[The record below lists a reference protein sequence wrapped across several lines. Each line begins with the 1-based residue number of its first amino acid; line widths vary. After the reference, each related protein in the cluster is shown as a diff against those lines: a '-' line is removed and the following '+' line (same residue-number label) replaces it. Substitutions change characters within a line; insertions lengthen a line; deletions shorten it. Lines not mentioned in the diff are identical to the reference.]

1 MLGEEKSIFVAW
13 VTIFWVFRLESL
25 LQKWAYENSL
35 ATSEM
40 RVFVVVFYCWM
51 PSTIRISLF
60 DQKIKKKQTN
70 KQIKKKKK
78 ETAAERFSIES
89 HKTET
94 SNQCGLS
101 EKKEYTS
108 KSRWE
113 PELKNNQTA

>member
-1 MLGEEKSIFVAW
+1 MLWEEKNIFVAW

-40 RVFVVVFYCWM
+40 RVFVVIFYCWM

-60 DQKIKKKQTN
+60 DQKLKKKQN
-70 KQIKKKKK
+70 KLKKKK
-78 ETAAERFSIES
+78 EIAAERFSIES

-101 EKKEYTS
+101 EERNIPLRADENLS
-108 KSRWE
+108 
-113 PELKNNQTA
+113 

>member
-1 MLGEEKSIFVAW
+1 
-13 VTIFWVFRLESL
+13 
-25 LQKWAYENSL
+25 
-35 ATSEM
+35 
-40 RVFVVVFYCWM
+40 M

-60 DQKIKKKQTN
+60 DQKIKKNKT

-101 EKKEYTS
+101 EERNIPLRADENLS
-108 KSRWE
+108 
-113 PELKNNQTA
+113 